1 MSLVGQAGPT
11 CTKVHQPNM
20 TKRIFL
26 KFLYWAGQTLGNKAV
41 FVLTSSALNILKQT
55 PDTKYQSQP
64 NFFTTSRGQA
74 GQGPWPLKWLGSGE
88 SPGQG

>member
-55 PDTKYQSQP
+55 PDTKYQSRSPTSLQP
-64 NFFTTSRGQA
+64 HEARARSLPAKVAWIR
-74 GQGPWPLKWLGSGE
+74 
-88 SPGQG
+88 

>member
-55 PDTKYQSQP
+55 PDTKYQSSPTSLQP
-64 NFFTTSRGQA
+64 HEARARSLSAKVAWIR
-74 GQGPWPLKWLGSGE
+74 
-88 SPGQG
+88 